1 MCVLYNQERKEW
13 IKMQMNKIL
22 EEDIKKIATSKQI
35 DWKKFK
41 NKNLLI
47 TGANGL
53 ICSLITRAF
62 LYRDNNLEQNTK
74 LFLSVRSAE
83 KTKELFGESQYIEI
97 LESDIEDINK
107 LEIAEKIDY
116 IIHGASPTTSKFFV
130 NNPVET
136 INTAILGTKNILEI
150 AYKNDVKSMVYMS
163 SMEMYG
169 TFYENINVN
178 EKNLGYINPLDV
190 RSSYSEGKRMCELYS
205 FSYFKEYNVPV
216 KMARIAQTFGPGIS
230 KNETRVYKY
239 FLDCILNNQDIILK
253 STGSTII
260 NFSYTVDTVIGI
272 LYILLNG
279 MNGEAYNIVSDPTNM
294 TIYDSAKWLI
304 ETFGNGKIQVKC
316 EAELQQKAGLAP
328 DNKMILENNKLKE
341 IGWENK
347 YTLQDGYKRLFEY
360 LKIENVNKVRKT

>member
-1 MCVLYNQERKEW
+1 
-13 IKMQMNKIL
+13 MNKVL
-22 EEDIKKIATSKQI
+22 KEDIQEIAMSELI
-35 DWKKFK
+35 DWKRFK
-41 NKNLLI
+41 NKTLLI

-53 ICSLITRAF
+53 ICSLITRVF
-62 LYRDNNLEQNTK
+62 LYRNANWGQNTK

-83 KTKELFGESQYIEI
+83 KTKEIFGESEYIKI
-97 LESDIEDINK
+97 LESDIENIDK
-107 LEIAEKIDY
+107 LEIPEKIDY

-136 INTAILGTKNILEI
+136 INAAIVGTKNVLNI
-150 AYKNDVKSMVYMS
+150 AYKNNVNSMVYMS

-169 TFYENINVN
+169 TFYENMNVN
-178 EKNLGYINPLDV
+178 EKSLGYINPLDV

-230 KNETRVYKY
+230 QSETRVYKY

-260 NFSYTVDTVIGI
+260 NFSYTVDTAIGI

-279 MNGEAYNIVSDPTNM
+279 ISGEAYNIVSDPTNM

-304 ETFGNGKIQVKC
+304 KTFGDNKLQVKC
-316 EAELQQKAGLAP
+316 DKELQQKAGLAP
-328 DNKMILENNKLKE
+328 DNKMILENNKLKS
-341 IGWENK
+341 IGWYNK
-347 YTLQDGYKRLFEY
+347 YTLKDGYKRLLEY
-360 LKIENVNKVRKT
+360 LKLENDRKN

>member
-279 MNGEAYNIVSDPTNM
+279 MNGEAYNIV
-294 TIYDSAKWLI
+294 
-304 ETFGNGKIQVKC
+304 
-316 EAELQQKAGLAP
+316 
-328 DNKMILENNKLKE
+328 
-341 IGWENK
+341 
-347 YTLQDGYKRLFEY
+347 
-360 LKIENVNKVRKT
+360 